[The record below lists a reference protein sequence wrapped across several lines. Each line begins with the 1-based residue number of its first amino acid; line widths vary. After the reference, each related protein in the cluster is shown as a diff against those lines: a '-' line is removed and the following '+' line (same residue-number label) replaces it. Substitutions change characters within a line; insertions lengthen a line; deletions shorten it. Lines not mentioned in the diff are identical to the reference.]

1 MKFKYYITK
10 NKIDEGVDIIEEGAV
25 AWEELTKFYK
35 IASKEELDRMI
46 KFVKKDDWDEF
57 KKLIYSVIGVK
68 LKQEEKNNG

>member
-57 KKLIYSVIGVK
+57 KKLIYSVIGVR
-68 LKQEEKNNG
+68 LK